1 MSDFVESMKNF
12 ASAAVSR
19 TSWEAQ
25 KQLRVRS
32 KQSEIDKLL
41 DQRGQ
46 LLDEMAQVVM
56 NLYQQGR
63 LTDSQLSRLCASI
76 IELDHD
82 VKNHEVQLQ
91 EIKSEPYPANQFAPG
106 PTTNYTPPPPSPS
119 AAPHNPPQTPYGA
132 NPAAGPQQPGPGTG
146 ASTQVCPH
154 CGSAIRPNALY
165 CRSCGAKLR

>member
-12 ASAAVSR
+12 ANAAVSR

-32 KQSEIDKLL
+32 KQSEIEKLL

-76 IELDHD
+76 MELDHD

-106 PTTNYTPPPPSPS
+106 PITNYTPPPPSPS
-119 AAPHNPPQTPYGA
+119 AHNPAQAP

-146 ASTQVCPH
+146 VPPQVCPQ
-154 CGSAIRPNALY
+154 CGKAIRPNALY